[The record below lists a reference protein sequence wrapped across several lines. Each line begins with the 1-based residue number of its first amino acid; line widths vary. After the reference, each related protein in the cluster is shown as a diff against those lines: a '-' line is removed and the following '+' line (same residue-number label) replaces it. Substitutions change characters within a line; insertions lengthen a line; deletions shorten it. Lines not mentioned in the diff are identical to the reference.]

1 MSARAW
7 WLALVVAG
15 AGGGGGGASAPAPRE
30 RPAADAASV
39 SAPHDAA
46 VAPEVQRDF
55 VGVLV
60 AAESVDIA
68 PRFEAVVARVA
79 VRAGDRIAAGQLVAE
94 LDPSPLE
101 EELRAADASQR
112 ASVAAQRQAD
122 VDVAEATRR
131 LELEKDSV
139 AAGASPRQN
148 VETAELA
155 LARARAAR
163 ERARSLVAE
172 ARSRA
177 ETTRARLADAT
188 LRAPFAGTVAL
199 RFKDAGATVGP
210 GTPIVRIVGE
220 EGLRLRFA
228 VPPARMHE
236 LAPGKEVEATV
247 DTVARPLVAVVR
259 QVSPA
264 LDPASGLI
272 VVEAE
277 LGVTSDGDGLRPGL
291 AARVRPR

>member
-1 MSARAW
+1 MRAW
-7 WLALVVAG
+7 WLALVIAC
-15 AGGGGGGASAPAPRE
+15 GGGCSGGSSAPAPRE
-30 RPAADAASV
+30 RPPADAASV
-39 SAPHDAA
+39 VAPRDAA
-46 VAPEVQRDF
+46 VSPEVQRDF

-94 LDPSPLE
+94 LDPAPLE
-101 EELRAADASQR
+101 EELRAADAAQR

-131 LELEKDSV
+131 LETEKASV

-148 VETAELA
+148 IEAAELA

-172 ARSRA
+172 ARSRL
-177 ETTRARLADAT
+177 ETTRARLADAS
-188 LRAPFAGTVAL
+188 LRAPFSGTVAL

-210 GTPIVRIVGE
+210 GTPIVRLVGE
-220 EGLRLRFA
+220 DGLRLRFA
-228 VPPARMHE
+228 VPPARMNE
-236 LAPGKEVEATV
+236 LAPGKEVEASIDTV
-247 DTVARPLVAVVR
+247 DRPLIAVVR

-277 LGVTSDGDGLRPGL
+277 LGTSDGDGLRPGL